1 MSNSPFKLPLR
12 PKKKIAVH
20 LDAELEELLAQAKM
34 RARAVGV
41 RLDVSGYLQDP
52 LRNFLE
58 ECLKTLPP
66 QRKNP

>member
-20 LDAELEELLAQAKM
+20 LDAELEELLILAKE
-34 RARAVGV
+34 RARSVGV

-52 LRNFLE
+52 LRKFLE
-58 ECLKTLPP
+58 DCLETLPP

>member
-20 LDAELEELLAQAKM
+20 LDTEMEELFIEAKA

-41 RLDVSGYLQDP
+41 RLDFSGYLRDP
-52 LRNFLE
+52 LKNFLE
-58 ECLKTLPP
+58 SVIEALPP